1 MYLRKKNKKTDHL
14 SIFYYS
20 TPKVTSVLQMKQ
32 EILILKSCRVEVF
45 CKELV
50 RKLSEQ
56 SFSCNRVLLKSQ
68 ICYRTLQSPTFL
80 KTTQPLRLPYEFCKV
95 FFSLSQLIFYR
106 TPENNWFWTKTWK
119 KKLSTSLRKTN

>member
-1 MYLRKKNKKTDHL
+1 MYLRKKNKKTDYL

-56 SFSCNRVLLKSQ
+56 SFSCNGVLLKSQ

-106 TPENNWFWTKTWK
+106 TPENNWFWAKTWK

>member
-32 EILILKSCRVEVF
+32 EILILKNCRVEVF

-50 RKLSEQ
+50 RKLSQQ
-56 SFSCNRVLLKSQ
+56 SFSCNGVLLKSQ

-106 TPENNWFWTKTWK
+106 TPENNWFWAKTWK

>member
-14 SIFYYS
+14 SNFYYS

-45 CKELV
+45 CKRRGVL
-50 RKLSEQ
+50 
-56 SFSCNRVLLKSQ
+56 SFSCNGVLLKSQ

-106 TPENNWFWTKTWK
+106 TPENN
-119 KKLSTSLRKTN
+119 